1 MKHDFQDFALRV
13 LILVAGSVSAVLLTL
28 QGHKE
33 AVPALAIGAT
43 VGEFFMTRFG
53 PTEE

>member
-1 MKHDFQDFALRV
+1 MKHDFQDVALRV
-13 LILVAGSVSAVLLTL
+13 LILVAGTVSAILLTL
-28 QGHKE
+28 QGHEE

-43 VGEFFMTRFG
+43 LGAFFMTRFG